1 MAGFLRGEGGWISEV
16 KNLRFSKWVGDSKG
30 ARVELFIGSRA
41 ERAWGRKDWDCWVT
55 ETEVNSTTRA
65 VSSVFILG
73 SSIARQSDLVGLL
86 LCLIENHPQGRDR
99 GYNRIWVRRVNG
111 QPVFSS
117 LENSRKC
124 RQFQF
129 PACYPFSRQIRR
141 LGAALKS
148 RRRVIGTGGKRRKFE
163 TSKAFPRPGAMR
175 RDLIS
180 RRRRFQVSASR
191 QVSFIQIFN

>member
-1 MAGFLRGEGGWISEV
+1 M
-16 KNLRFSKWVGDSKG
+16 
-30 ARVELFIGSRA
+30 
-41 ERAWGRKDWDCWVT
+41 
-55 ETEVNSTTRA
+55 
-65 VSSVFILG
+65 SSVFILG
-73 SSIARQSDLVGLL
+73 SSIARQSDLVGLV
-86 LCLIENHPQGRDR
+86 LCLIENHPLGQECH
-99 GYNRIWVRRVNG
+99 RINDTIEFRRVNG
-111 QPVFSS
+111 KPVFSRI
-117 LENSRKC
+117 ENSRKC

-129 PACYPFSRQIRR
+129 PACYPFPRQIRR

-163 TSKAFPRPGAMR
+163 TSKAFPRPGAMG